1 MEEMDLGEST
11 EVKSD
16 ENEAPPES
24 EIPSKPTDVSD
35 SDDSDDDSDSSSNAE
50 IPENE
55 EEIDSIP
62 APFDYNGHIERIKRL
77 RKRGDFARLREA
89 RETMNITFPLSPE
102 LWLSWLEDER
112 LTDKSSNPEGR
123 ALLVQLFDRAVADY
137 LSVDIWVEY
146 VYFSIGYMDE
156 PDGSIDKVRSVFE
169 RGLIA
174 AGLHV
179 AKGALLWEAFR
190 EFEGIILSS
199 VMQNCDGENS
209 VVAEQL
215 KRVANLFK
223 RQLSVPLL
231 NMEKTYSAFEEWLEN
246 HKAIWTTASGK
257 PESALLEKSNV
268 DLAYKKALDR
278 LHQIQPYE
286 DVLNTCEESMKVSH
300 YKEYLK
306 FEQSL
311 GEPVRL
317 LCLFERALSDCPLDA
332 PLWLGYLEF
341 SDGLGDYSQ
350 TLLLCKRA
358 VRNCPWYALLW
369 QQYLRC
375 MEKTSESPQAVKG
388 VFEEALKSG
397 LQTAEDFR
405 NIWLEYCCYL
415 RRRIDWGSNEEAP
428 LLTELRETIRAATEY
443 LSQAYGDQG
452 DPSCQLL
459 RFMATV
465 EAVQS
470 RKMEMARKI
479 WNDILYSGHK
489 TSAASWLQYIH
500 LEMAYGDS
508 KHLRKL
514 FPRALQAARDWPE
527 SIVEEWLQFER
538 VEGTLDS
545 YEEALYKCRTRIK
558 QVTAEREKA
567 AAEEAESQQAA
578 NIKKGE
584 KKKERNR
591 SVKGDDK
598 SDEKR
603 PQSLKRAAPVEHDTK
618 SREQSNDQEKSS
630 FKKPKI
636 ESIEDLG
643 VVTEHDPSKDNRTVF
658 VSNLDYSTTNE
669 QIREVFSSVGTI
681 TELRLVR
688 DFKGR
693 SKGFCYIVFSSF
705 NEMNEALKK
714 DRVPIDGRPIF
725 VSKCDPDKHTR
736 QHSFKYSTA
745 LEKNKLFVKGLP
757 LSSTKEELEEL
768 FGKYGKVKDI
778 RLVTYRNGHF
788 KGLAYVD
795 FVDEVSAA
803 QALIKVDGTTMGGRT
818 VSVALS
824 NPPDRRTSLLAEQNE
839 PSTSSV
845 QSLGG
850 GLKDVGPRGRGR
862 TQVAFL
868 PRALQVKP
876 EDSKS
881 DERSAAPS
889 NGAPKPR
896 SNADFR
902 KLLLEKK

>member
-1 MEEMDLGEST
+1 MDLGEST
-11 EVKSD
+11 TDATSV
-16 ENEAPPES
+16 ENTAQLPAKTS
-24 EIPSKPTDVSD
+24 EDSAD
-35 SDDSDDDSDSSSNAE
+35 SDDSDDDSDSSSNADM
-50 IPENE
+50 PEKE
-55 EEIDSIP
+55 EEVDSIP

-77 RKRGDFARLREA
+77 RERGNFELLREA
-89 RETMNITFPLSPE
+89 REAMNTTFPLSPE
-102 LWLSWLEDER
+102 LWLNWLEDER
-112 LTDKSSNPEGR
+112 LTDKSTNPEGR
-123 ALLVQLFDRAVADY
+123 ATLVALFDRAVADY

-146 VYFSIGYMDE
+146 VYFTIGYMGE
-156 PDGSIDKVRSVFE
+156 PDGSIEKVRSVFE
-169 RGLIA
+169 RGLMA

-179 AKGALLWEAFR
+179 PKGALLWEAYR
-190 EFEGIILSS
+190 EFEGIVLSPL
-199 VMQNCDGENS
+199 MEGCDGENP
-209 VVAEQL
+209 VVADQL
-215 KRVANLFK
+215 KRVANIFK

-231 NMEKTYSAFEEWLEN
+231 NMEKTYTSFEEWLES

-257 PESALLEKSNV
+257 PESGLIEIKNV
-268 DLAYKKALDR
+268 EMAYKKAMDR

-286 DVLNTCEESMKVSH
+286 DVLNTSEESMKVTH

-317 LCLFERALSDCPLDA
+317 FSLFERALSDCPLDA
-332 PLWLGYLEF
+332 PLWLGYIEF
-341 SDGLGDYSQ
+341 SDGLGDYGK
-350 TLLLCKRA
+350 TLQLCKRA

-375 MEKTSESPQAVKG
+375 MEKNSETPEAIKG

-397 LQTAEDFR
+397 IQTAEDFR
-405 NIWLEYCCYL
+405 NIWLEYSCYL
-415 RRRIDWGSNEEAP
+415 RRRIDWGSKEELP
-428 LLTELRETIRAATEY
+428 LLTELRETVQAATEH
-443 LSQAYGDQG
+443 LTQVFGELG

-470 RKMEMARKI
+470 RKMEVARKI
-479 WNDILYSGHK
+479 WNDILHLGHK
-489 TSAASWLQYIH
+489 NSASSWLQYIH
-500 LEMAYGDS
+500 LETAYGDS

-514 FPRALQAARDWPE
+514 FPRALQATRDWPE
-527 SIVEEWLQFER
+527 SIVEEWMQFER
-538 VEGTLDS
+538 VEGTLES
-545 YEEALYKCRTRIK
+545 YEDALYKCRIRMK

-567 AAEEAESQQAA
+567 AAEEAGSQQAS
-578 NIKKGE
+578 NTKKVE
-584 KKKERNR
+584 KKREKIKTD
-591 SVKGDDK
+591 KGDAISEDR
-598 SDEKR
+598 R
-603 PQSLKRAAPVEHDTK
+603 PLSLKRAAPIGNETK
-618 SREQSNDQEKSS
+618 SREPTSDPVKSS

-669 QIREVFSSVGTI
+669 QIRDVFESVGTI
-681 TELRLVR
+681 TELRLVK

-736 QHSFKYSTA
+736 QHSFKYATS

-757 LSSTKEELEEL
+757 LSSTKEEVEEL
-768 FGKYGKVKDI
+768 FGQYGKVKDI

-795 FVDEVSAA
+795 YEDEVSAA
-803 QALIKVDGTTMGGRT
+803 QAIIKVDGMTIKDRT
-818 VSVALS
+818 VFVALS
-824 NPPDRRTSLLAEQNE
+824 NPPDRRTSLLSEHNE
-839 PSTSSV
+839 PSTSKV

-850 GLKDVGPRGRGR
+850 GLKDIGPRGRGR

-868 PRALQVKP
+868 PRALQVKH

-881 DERSAAPS
+881 DDKANSS

-902 KLLLEKK
+902 KLLLEK